1 MCGKVLV
8 SILYRCVG
16 LALLFACNRTTVT
29 MPDLPTDDTPLVLI
43 NRGIDFSW
51 DGTRGALL
59 FAGTQGT
66 EPQLR
71 ALIARFN
78 SVWPGKQLVFN
89 MCSETSGWF
98 GTLWALGP
106 PALSPENRENLARFL
121 RVTAETGTLV
131 RLNIFCSVR
140 DQLGWM
146 DKYAEQYA
154 RQVATDVRDFNHVF
168 LSVSNEPV
176 HPDSWFNRPN
186 TMERLRRI
194 RDIAR
199 LAGFVGP
206 MGADDGLARGAGV
219 YEYAYSHLGFV
230 PDFHPFRNPDPQRK
244 HFRRLVAANGLP
256 LIISESTCYSTW
268 HDLGGLC
275 TDDKE
280 QILDYLRGA
289 EREGIVFFFHS
300 TDGLQWPQK
309 PHFDWI
315 PET

>member
-1 MCGKVLV
+1 MSSTKTLLV
-8 SILYRCVG
+8 VG
-16 LALLFACNRTTVT
+16 LVLLFACGRRTV
-29 MPDLPTDDTPLVLI
+29 PDPPPPPPPPVPPI

-51 DGTRGALL
+51 DGARGALL

-66 EPQLR
+66 EFQLR
-71 ALIARFN
+71 TLITRFN
-78 SVWPGKQLVFN
+78 GVWSDKQLVFN
-89 MCSETSGWF
+89 TCSETSGWF

-106 PALSPENRENLARFL
+106 PALIPENRENLARFL

-140 DQLGWM
+140 DELGWM
-146 DKYAEQYA
+146 DRHAEEYA

-176 HPDSWFNRPN
+176 HPGSWFNRPN
-186 TMERLRRI
+186 TMKRLRRI
-194 RDIAR
+194 RDIVR
-199 LAGFVGP
+199 SAGFAGQ
-206 MGADDGLARGAGV
+206 MGTDDGLARGAGV
-219 YEYAYSHLGFV
+219 YEYAYRSLGFV

-256 LIISESTCYSTW
+256 LIVSESTCYSTW
-268 HDLGGLC
+268 HDPGGLC
-275 TDDKE
+275 TRSTS
-280 QILDYLRGA
+280 QILAYLRRA